1 MTLPTDNIQQ
11 AGKFQWFYRE
21 STPVCE
27 MRSTVVLLHGIVS
40 QSYSWRSI
48 LPALAEQGFRTIAP
62 DWLGTGYSDKPELF
76 EFAYTPDAFGEAFGQ
91 FVDALEL
98 ESFHLV
104 AQGFLGSV
112 GIQYALRN
120 PQRIDRLA
128 ILNAPI
134 TQDCSLPWRLKQMAL
149 PLAGEM
155 MTQDPLL
162 VDRTLEGGGGYRVAD
177 EDLDVY
183 RRPFLKSSDA
193 GRSLLAT
200 LRRLQL
206 PKITAEIEKG
216 LQEWNRSEKPLL
228 FAWGDRD
235 PWLSLET
242 IQPFV
247 QNLKGAELKI
257 LQEVGHYPQ
266 EDWAE
271 KVSEVLLTFLR
282 QSI

>member
-216 LQEWNRSEKPLL
+216 YKNGTDRRSPSSLL
-228 FAWGDRD
+228 
-235 PWLSLET
+235 
-242 IQPFV
+242 
-247 QNLKGAELKI
+247 GAI
-257 LQEVGHYPQ
+257 GIPG
-266 EDWAE
+266 
-271 KVSEVLLTFLR
+271 FP
-282 QSI
+282 